1 MRKLVIDAAA
11 LARNLDRLR
20 RAASARIIGVVKGNG
35 YGLGLTDYAR
45 FLTEHGVD
53 MLAVSTAEEAAALRQ
68 AGIAAEVLMLSSTAV
83 PRDVAVLLD
92 CGAILTVGSC
102 AAAETV
108 SAVAVEKGVTARV
121 HVKLD
126 TGMGRF
132 GFLPQDVTEA
142 AALLKSLPSMRVEG
156 VFTHFANAADEALT
170 RRQYQRFQEGA
181 ALLERAGIETGL
193 RHVCASS
200 AFLRY
205 PEMQLDAV
213 RLGSALLGRLS
224 VPDPLGLEKIGWLET
239 QVMELKDLPSGWKV
253 GYAGAYRTKR
263 PTRLALLPAGY
274 TSGVGVTEESN
285 ALRLRDRVYRLL
297 RTGRALLRSNGLT
310 GLGGRHPAGAGRDGR
325 ALCRWGHGASG
336 GAAQIR
342 GQRRTAGIPIRTKK
356 EPDFMSPAPFMRFFY
371 RHRKLYQPSESCC
384 STMVQPSARSLA
396 ETSSARSS
404 MMPEHRNRP
413 PSFRKGRTLPERPM
427 MTSATMLA
435 TTMS

>member
-1 MRKLVIDAAA
+1 MRTLVIDAAA

-156 VFTHFANAADEALT
+156 VFTHFANTADEALT
-170 RRQYQRFQEGA
+170 RRQYQQFQEGA

-253 GYAGAYRTKR
+253 GYTGAYRTKR

-274 TSGVGVTEESN
+274 TRGVGVTEESN

-310 GLGGRHPAGAGRDGR
+310 GLVNGRRCPVRGVVGATQL
-325 ALCRWGHGASG
+325 ALDVTDVPCAIGDTVRLEVRPKYVDSAVP
-336 GAAQIR
+336 R
-342 GQRRTAGIPIRTKK
+342 
-356 EPDFMSPAPFMRFFY
+356 EY
-371 RHRKLYQPSESCC
+371 R
-384 STMVQPSARSLA
+384 
-396 ETSSARSS
+396 
-404 MMPEHRNRP
+404 
-413 PSFRKGRTLPERPM
+413 
-427 MTSATMLA
+427 
-435 TTMS
+435 

>member
-1 MRKLVIDAAA
+1 
-11 LARNLDRLR
+11 
-20 RAASARIIGVVKGNG
+20 
-35 YGLGLTDYAR
+35 
-45 FLTEHGVD
+45 
-53 MLAVSTAEEAAALRQ
+53 
-68 AGIAAEVLMLSSTAV
+68 
-83 PRDVAVLLD
+83 
-92 CGAILTVGSC
+92 
-102 AAAETV
+102 
-108 SAVAVEKGVTARV
+108 
-121 HVKLD
+121 
-126 TGMGRF
+126 
-132 GFLPQDVTEA
+132 
-142 AALLKSLPSMRVEG
+142 MRVEG

-263 PTRLALLPAGY
+263 PTRLALLPTGY

-310 GLGGRHPAGAGRDGR
+310 GLVNGRRCPVRGVVGATQL
-325 ALCRWGHGASG
+325 ALDVTDVPCAVGDTVRLEVRPKYVDSAVP
-336 GAAQIR
+336 R
-342 GQRRTAGIPIRTKK
+342 
-356 EPDFMSPAPFMRFFY
+356 EY
-371 RHRKLYQPSESCC
+371 R
-384 STMVQPSARSLA
+384 
-396 ETSSARSS
+396 
-404 MMPEHRNRP
+404 
-413 PSFRKGRTLPERPM
+413 
-427 MTSATMLA
+427 
-435 TTMS
+435 

>member
-1 MRKLVIDAAA
+1 MEFLRRTWAEIDLDALDQNVSAIRTCLSDSTELLAVVKADAYGHGDRMIAKELTRSGVTRFGVSNLEEAVGLRHAGIDGEILIFGVTPPELAKELAENDITQAILNADYAKALSDAAV
-11 LARNLDRLR
+11 
-20 RAASARIIGVVKGNG
+20 AAGVTVKGH
-35 YGLGLTDYAR
+35 L
-45 FLTEHGVD
+45 
-53 MLAVSTAEEAAALRQ
+53 
-68 AGIAAEVLMLSSTAV
+68 
-83 PRDVAVLLD
+83 
-92 CGAILTVGSC
+92 
-102 AAAETV
+102 
-108 SAVAVEKGVTARV
+108 
-121 HVKLD
+121 KLD

-156 VFTHFANAADEALT
+156 VFTHFANTTDEALT
-170 RRQYQRFQEGA
+170 RRQYQQFQEGA

-253 GYAGAYRTKR
+253 GYTGAYRTKR

-310 GLGGRHPAGAGRDGR
+310 GLVNGRRCPVRGVVGATQL
-325 ALCRWGHGASG
+325 ALDVTDVPCAVGDTVRLEVRPKYVDSAVP
-336 GAAQIR
+336 R
-342 GQRRTAGIPIRTKK
+342 
-356 EPDFMSPAPFMRFFY
+356 EY
-371 RHRKLYQPSESCC
+371 R
-384 STMVQPSARSLA
+384 
-396 ETSSARSS
+396 
-404 MMPEHRNRP
+404 
-413 PSFRKGRTLPERPM
+413 
-427 MTSATMLA
+427 
-435 TTMS
+435 

>member
-1 MRKLVIDAAA
+1 MRTLVIDAAA

-83 PRDVAVLLD
+83 PRDGAGPGDWRPPLAGGP
-92 CGAILTVGSC
+92 CGGGDTGC
-102 AAAETV
+102 PGGGG
-108 SAVAVEKGVTARV
+108 KGGTARV
-121 HVKLD
+121 RVEPD
-126 TGMGRF
+126 TGLGRLLLLSASRED
-132 GFLPQDVTEA
+132 GCLP
-142 AALLKSLPSMRVEG
+142 LKSLPSMRVEG
-156 VFTHFANAADEALT
+156 VFTHFANTADEALT
-170 RRQYQRFQEGA
+170 RRQYQQFQEGA

-253 GYAGAYRTKR
+253 GYTGAYRTKR

-274 TSGVGVTEESN
+274 TSGVGGTEESN
-285 ALRLRDRVYRLL
+285 ALRLRARGYRLL
-297 RTGRALLRSNGLT
+297 RTRQALPRSIGLT
-310 GLGGRHPAGAGRDGR
+310 WLVNGRRCPVRGVVGATQL
-325 ALCRWGHGASG
+325 ALDVTDVPCAVGDTVRLEVRPKYVDSAVP
-336 GAAQIR
+336 R
-342 GQRRTAGIPIRTKK
+342 
-356 EPDFMSPAPFMRFFY
+356 EY
-371 RHRKLYQPSESCC
+371 R
-384 STMVQPSARSLA
+384 
-396 ETSSARSS
+396 
-404 MMPEHRNRP
+404 
-413 PSFRKGRTLPERPM
+413 
-427 MTSATMLA
+427 
-435 TTMS
+435 

>member
-1 MRKLVIDAAA
+1 MWP
-11 LARNLDRLR
+11 
-20 RAASARIIGVVKGNG
+20 SCW
-35 YGLGLTDYAR
+35 
-45 FLTEHGVD
+45 
-53 MLAVSTAEEAAALRQ
+53 
-68 AGIAAEVLMLSSTAV
+68 
-83 PRDVAVLLD
+83 D

-213 RLGSALLGRLS
+213 RLGSALLGQLS

-253 GYAGAYRTKR
+253 GYAGAYRTRR
-263 PTRLALLPAGY
+263 PTRLALLPTGY

-285 ALRLRDRVYRLL
+285 ALRLRDRVYPAAPHRAGTAAQQRSDGAGQRPALPCA
-297 RTGRALLRSNGLT
+297 GR
-310 GLGGRHPAGAGRDGR
+310 GGRHPADAGRDGR

-356 EPDFMSPAPFMRFFY
+356 EPDFMSPAPFMRFFTGTGSCTSP
-371 RHRKLYQPSESCC
+371 RSRAAPRWSSPRRAAWRKP
-384 STMVQPSARSLA
+384 
-396 ETSSARSS
+396 
-404 MMPEHRNRP
+404 
-413 PSFRKGRTLPERPM
+413 LPRGHQ
-427 MTSATMLA
+427 
-435 TTMS
+435 